1 MTTSP
6 GDGFVALLAE
16 GRHVVRFA
24 TGPGGL
30 PDWVVADSPAV
41 RVTLDARVSLDRALV
56 RDLAGLLL
64 RVGAAPAGPVPSE
77 TVAPDLFL
85 HELAR
90 QDPDVLLLVR
100 PAAGDRL
107 RSILRYVSEAR
118 QARPLHIL
126 YCGPAASSHQP
137 LTTAPGCTYQ
147 AVTRDGL
154 EPALEGL
161 VRQTLAS
168 RLASRLPLPAAGD
181 TRVFPLGMV
190 AARAARRLARRLGVE
205 VALVLVEPEWAA
217 AFVPQGDRVEAGS
230 VGLTGTG
237 TLDLARPSRGP
248 QGSLPAEGWMP
259 EGAALARNLP
269 ADTHPT
275 DAANL
280 AATGLGCDGD
290 EAGLPSELVHL
301 AASLVVETLRRLGAE
316 WSRVYGKDAHPARA
330 RLLIGTGSGL
340 RRLGDPGL
348 AASALVRGLEPGGV
362 TLVAVDL
369 SGDLL
374 VGEAGRQAGLLRE
387 EPGFPPL
394 AAVVVSPLAARQDWR
409 RGEDRPWAVVSV
421 TGARGT
427 VHRRLFP
434 GRVAALPLPPGE
446 TVRLRVEPCSRRLD
460 FGKGPGR
467 PWDGEVPGS
476 PAGVVLDGLGRPLVL
491 PDDPVL
497 RVAKTKELLAA
508 FGVRST
514 LDVPRPAVSCVR
526 PAPAA
531 ADPTGVRVSSGAP
544 EGSPAPV
551 PLVVRRPVPA
561 GATVCVAPG
570 DAVRAETPLAQGHL
584 SRRVLRLPPAV
595 NFELLKGPGDPVKA
609 GEAVAVAEEFF
620 GLALRELVSPVDG
633 VVESVGSR
641 RTSLVLAGTERSV
654 TALVPGRVTD
664 VNPGEV
670 GLEVTGWRLQGR
682 FGFGRPVAA
691 PLHRAGEL
699 DTEAGLRHRL
709 GPEVQGTVVLADSY
723 VLPRALPLLAGY
735 GAAGLICG
743 GLDFD
748 GLWSL
753 VAPDGPYPG
762 GRGLPTTV
770 VLGGFGEHRVPEEAL
785 GLLSGAAGRLVYLAA
800 PSPDRLV
807 FAGPPWPEIVVVAGH
822 D

>member
-6 GDGFVALLAE
+6 GDGF
-16 GRHVVRFA
+16 F
-24 TGPGGL
+24 
-30 PDWVVADSPAV
+30 PAV

-126 YCGPAASSHQP
+126 YCGPAAPSHQP
-137 LTTAPGCTYQ
+137 LATAPGCTYH

-154 EPALEGL
+154 ERALEGI

-168 RLASRLPLPAAGD
+168 RLAPRLPLPVAGD

-190 AARAARRLARRLGVE
+190 AARAACRLARRLGLE
-205 VALVLVEPEWAA
+205 VALVLVEPEWTA
-217 AFVPQGDRVEAGS
+217 AFVAQGDRVEAGS

-259 EGAALARNLP
+259 TGAALARNLP
-269 ADTHPT
+269 ADIHPT

-280 AATGLGCDGD
+280 AATGLSSGGD
-290 EAGLPSELVHL
+290 EAGLPSELAHP

-340 RRLGDPGL
+340 RRLGDSGL

-369 SGDLL
+369 SGHLL
-374 VGEAGRQAGLLRE
+374 IEEAGRQAGLLRD
-387 EPGFPPL
+387 EPGLPPL
-394 AAVVVSPLAARQDWR
+394 AAVVVSPLLARRDWR

-421 TGARGT
+421 KGARGT

-434 GRVAALPLPPGE
+434 GRVATLPLPPGE
-446 TVRLRVEPCSRRLD
+446 TARLRVEPCSRRLD

-476 PAGVVLDGLGRPLVL
+476 PAGVILDGLGRPLVL

-497 RVAKTKELLAA
+497 RVAKTRELLAA
-508 FGVRST
+508 FGVDSGVDPA
-514 LDVPRPAVSCVR
+514 LDLPRPALFGVR
-526 PAPAA
+526 PAPATA
-531 ADPTGVRVSSGAP
+531 G
-544 EGSPAPV
+544 

-570 DAVRAETPLAQGHL
+570 DTVRAETPLAHGHL

-609 GEAVAVAEEFF
+609 GETVAVAEELF

-641 RTSLVLAGTERSV
+641 RTSLVLAGTERGV

-670 GLEVTGWRLQGR
+670 GLEVTGWHLQGY
-682 FGFGRPVAA
+682 FGFGHPVAA

-709 GPEVQGTVVLADSY
+709 GPEVQGKVVLADSY
-723 VLPRALPLLAGY
+723 VLPQALPLLAGY
-735 GAAGLICG
+735 RAAGLICG

-753 VAPDGPYPG
+753 VAPDGPHPG

-770 VLGGFGEHRVPEEAL
+770 LLGGFGEHRVPEEAL
-785 GLLSGAAGRLVYLAA
+785 SLLVGAVGRLVYLAA
-800 PSPDRLV
+800 PSPDRLI